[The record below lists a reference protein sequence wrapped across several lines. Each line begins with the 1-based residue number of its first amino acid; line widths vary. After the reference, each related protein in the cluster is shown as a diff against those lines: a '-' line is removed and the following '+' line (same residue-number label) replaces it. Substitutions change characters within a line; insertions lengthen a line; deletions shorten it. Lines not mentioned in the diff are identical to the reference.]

1 MKYASHFCAHITGL
15 IEQKQAIGHKY
26 IAEANLLR
34 RFDAFC
40 IRQHPHEHDLTKD
53 LVEQW
58 ATRTPTESTATLSC
72 RLTPIRQLALYMNRL
87 GIEAYVFPI
96 HRLPKIPPYTPYI
109 FNDGQLTGF
118 FAACDQCHAQNE
130 VPLRHVMMP
139 VFFRLLYCCGLR
151 VSEARLL
158 KRTDVDLSEGVITV
172 YETKWGKDR
181 RIPLSSDMAE
191 RCVCY
196 AEQAHLAEKE
206 TDYFF
211 PRTIHEP
218 VTLGNAYKN
227 FRKFLWQAGI
237 SHGGRGKGPRIHDF
251 RHTFAVHC
259 LRKWVLEGK
268 DLNAWLP
275 VLKTYMGHYSFL
287 DTAYYLRLTADLYP
301 HIIRALNAAMGEL
314 IPRLKEDGNE
324 NN

>member
-1 MKYASHFCAHITGL
+1 MKYASHFGAHIMGL
-15 IEQKQAIGHKY
+15 IEQKRAIGYKY
-26 IAEANLLR
+26 TAETHLLR
-34 RFDAFC
+34 RFDTFC
-40 IRQHPHEHDLTKD
+40 TRHYPHEYDLSKA

-58 ATRTPTESTATLSC
+58 AIRTPTESTATLSC
-72 RLTPIRQLALYMNRL
+72 RITPVRQLAQYMNRL
-87 GIEAYVFPI
+87 GIEAYVFPA
-96 HRLPKIPPYTPYI
+96 HRLPKTPPYTPYI
-109 FNDGQLTGF
+109 FNDGQLALF
-118 FAACDQCHAQNE
+118 FVACDRCHVQHE

-158 KRTDVDLSEGVITV
+158 KTGDVDLAEGVITV
-172 YETKWGKDR
+172 YEAKRGKDR
-181 RIPLSSDMAE
+181 QIPLSSDMTE
-191 RCVCY
+191 RCTHY
-196 AEQAHLAEKE
+196 AKQAHLAELE
-206 TDYFF
+206 PDYFF

-218 VTLGNAYKN
+218 ITLGNAYKN

-268 DLNAWLP
+268 NLNAWLP

-301 HIIRALNAAMGEL
+301 HIITALNTTMGEL
-314 IPRLKEDGNE
+314 IPHLKEADNE